1 MEPLREGGGPVAD
14 PIWMEH
20 EETGGRA
27 LLPDILAWRGKGWKP
42 ADGPPPEPDLLHDP
56 AEPADVDPQV
66 NPDSTPADDP
76 QPAGEP
82 VPQPTPLGE
91 EPVPAPKTSKANP
104 AATREE
110 Q

>member
-1 MEPLREGGGPVAD
+1 MAD

-27 LLPDILAWRGKGWKP
+27 LLPDILFWRGKGWKP

-66 NPDSTPADDP
+66 NPDSTPADEPQAAGDP
-76 QPAGEP
+76 A
-82 VPQPTPLGE
+82 PQPTPPGE